1 MTPDHELS
9 HRELAILRAV
19 ASGRAEITCSSE
31 PDLFI
36 DGLPCCDQYTAH
48 VLAHRGLIVPAQPG
62 PIGHRVRARLTAAGG
77 AAAGNVGEAA

>member
-9 HRELAILRAV
+9 LRELAILRAV

-48 VLAHRGLIVPAQPG
+48 GLAHRALIVPARPG
-62 PIGHRVRARLTAAGG
+62 PVGHRVQARLTAA
-77 AAAGNVGEAA
+77 AAGIMGEAA